1 MNSTAGTAV
10 IDSPETG
17 KEVTREGAKGT
28 MGEVTREGAKDYR
41 MTVTPR
47 SAGACTVDV
56 RGQDVGAGR
65 VGGGGEDAAPTEADL
80 FAAALA
86 ACLAAY
92 AGAESRERGLDPSRL
107 RIDAAFTVPDT
118 GPADL
123 SALRVRIL
131 EGLGPEQREQLARCV
146 C

>member
-10 IDSPETG
+10 IDSPEMAKGITN
-17 KEVTREGAKGT
+17 EVTRET
-28 MGEVTREGAKDYR
+28 AKDYR

-47 SAGACTVDV
+47 SVGACTVAV
-56 RGQDVGAGR
+56 RGQEAGAGR
-65 VGGGGEDAAPTEADL
+65 ALGHEDGAPTEADL

-131 EGLGPEQREQLARCV
+131 PHEGFGPEQREQLARCV